1 MALDTSNIPT
11 PANPLYNSPTPGK
24 ITIAAMYP
32 NQGTTAP
39 SLQLLTE
46 LQDCGFN
53 SALINTDGLLVASL
67 LTNCI
72 LRGIHAFVSNPR
84 LTLQAQCEEFV
95 ERNKDY
101 SNLGGW
107 LLKDTVSWPE
117 VKDGSTFPDL
127 ISKIRDADTHKF
139 GEDKNEIT
147 VKAYH
152 PVFTGLTPL
161 HEFIGIPEN
170 DDYRQYI
177 MDFQNSLNPS
187 FWPYRYFSFV
197 NAAQSPSTRYANF
210 YRGLETFAFMARYTS
225 VPLWSYVRSVRPSG
239 LVAPVDSRITEA
251 MIRFE
256 AFSALAYGAQ
266 GIVYWRYRPD
276 SDKTEGLVTSAGAKT
291 GLWNYAQTVNR
302 EIASYN
308 SIFAGCR
315 LVACRHTGKNYIPMT
330 CWISNYEP
338 FGPLKS
344 IRSEDAGVLL
354 SHINN
359 DGKNYL
365 VIVNHSVTAS
375 QALTLNFSRYWCIY
389 QLKDLT
395 ETPYPSPAIP
405 TETPLTLNVTIP
417 AGGYIIYRWD

>member
-1 MALDTSNIPT
+1 MATDTHNVPT
-11 PANPLYNSPTPGK
+11 PANPLYNSPTPGR

-39 SLQLLTE
+39 SLQVLTE
-46 LQDCGFN
+46 LHDCGFN
-53 SALINTDGLLVASL
+53 SALINTEGNSLATL
-67 LTNCI
+67 LTNCNSK
-72 LRGIHAFVSNPR
+72 GIHPFVGNPR
-84 LTLQAQCEEFV
+84 LTQSAQCEEFV
-95 ERNKDY
+95 GDNKGLDG
-101 SNLGGW
+101 LGGW

-117 VKDGSTFPDL
+117 VKAGSTFPDL
-127 ISKIRDADTHKF
+127 ITIIRDTDTPKN
-139 GEDKNEIT
+139 NEII
-147 VKAYH
+147 KAVH

-161 HEFIGIPEN
+161 QEFIGIPEN
-170 DDYRQYI
+170 DDYSQYI
-177 MDFQNSLNPS
+177 KDFQNSLNPS

-197 NAAQSPSTRYANF
+197 DAAQSPSTRYANF
-210 YRGLETFAFMARYTS
+210 YRGLETFSFMSRYTN
-225 VPLWSYVRSVRPSG
+225 VPLWSYIRSVRPSG
-239 LVAPVDSRITEA
+239 LATVDSRITEA

-256 AFSALAYGAQ
+256 AFSALANGAQ

-276 SDKTEGLVTSAGAKT
+276 SDKTEGLVTAAGAKT

-308 SIFAGCR
+308 FIFAGCR
-315 LVACRHTGKNYIPMT
+315 LVACRHTGKNKLPMT
-330 CWISNYEP
+330 CWISGSES
-338 FGPLKS
+338 FGPLMN
-344 IRSEDAGVLL
+344 IQSEDPGVLI

-375 QALTLNFSRYWCIY
+375 QALTLNFSRYWSIY

-405 TETPLTLNVTIP
+405 TETPLTLNVTLP

>member
-1 MALDTSNIPT
+1 MATDTHNVPT
-11 PANPLYNSPTPGK
+11 PANPLYNSPTPGR

-39 SLQLLTE
+39 SLQVLTE
-46 LQDCGFN
+46 LHDCGFN
-53 SALINTDGLLVASL
+53 SALINTEGNSLATL
-67 LTNCI
+67 LTNCNSK
-72 LRGIHAFVSNPR
+72 GIHPFVGNPR
-84 LTLQAQCEEFV
+84 LTQSAQCEEFV
-95 ERNKDY
+95 GDNKGLDG
-101 SNLGGW
+101 LGGW

-117 VKDGSTFPDL
+117 VKAGSTFHDL
-127 ISKIRDADTHKF
+127 VTIIRDTDTPKN
-139 GEDKNEIT
+139 NEII
-147 VKAYH
+147 KAVH
-152 PVFTGLTPL
+152 PIFTGLEPS
-161 HEFIGIPEN
+161 EDFIGIQDN

-177 MDFQNSLNPS
+177 TDFQTSLNPS
-187 FWPYRYFSFV
+187 FWPYRYFSYV
-197 NAAQSPSTRYANF
+197 NTPQSPSIRYANF
-210 YRGLETFAFMARYTS
+210 YRGLETFSFMSRYTN
-225 VPLWSYVRSVRPSG
+225 VPLWSYIRAVKPSG
-239 LVAPVDSRITEA
+239 LAVPVDSRITEA

-266 GIVYWRYRPD
+266 GIVYWRYRTE
-276 SDKTEGLVTSAGAKT
+276 SDKTEGLVTAAGAKT

-308 SIFAGCR
+308 FIFAGCR
-315 LVACRHTGKNYIPMT
+315 LVACRHTGKNKLPMT
-330 CWISNYEP
+330 CWISGSES
-338 FGPLKS
+338 FGPLMN
-344 IRSEDAGVLL
+344 IQSEDPGVLI

-405 TETPLTLNVTIP
+405 TETPLTLNVTLP

>member
-1 MALDTSNIPT
+1 MATDTHNVPT
-11 PANPLYNSPTPGK
+11 PANPLYNSPTPGR

-39 SLQLLTE
+39 SLQVLTE
-46 LQDCGFN
+46 LHDCGFN
-53 SALINTDGLLVASL
+53 SALINTEGNSLATL
-67 LTNCI
+67 LTNCNSK
-72 LRGIHAFVSNPR
+72 GIHPFVGNPR
-84 LTLQAQCEEFV
+84 LTQSAQCEEFV
-95 ERNKDY
+95 GDNKGLDG
-101 SNLGGW
+101 LGGW

-117 VKDGSTFPDL
+117 VKAGSTFHDL
-127 ISKIRDADTHKF
+127 VTIIRDTDTPKN
-139 GEDKNEIT
+139 NEII
-147 VKAYH
+147 KAVH

-161 HEFIGIPEN
+161 QEFIGIPEN
-170 DDYRQYI
+170 DDYSQYI
-177 MDFQNSLNPS
+177 KDFQNSLNPS

-197 NAAQSPSTRYANF
+197 DAAQSPSTRYANF
-210 YRGLETFAFMARYTS
+210 YRGLETFSFMSRYTN
-225 VPLWSYVRSVRPSG
+225 VPLWSYIRSVSPSG
-239 LVAPVDSRITEA
+239 LATVDSRITEA

-276 SDKTEGLVTSAGAKT
+276 SDKTEGLVTAEGAKT

-308 SIFAGCR
+308 FIFAGCR
-315 LVACRHTGKNYIPMT
+315 LVACRHTGKNKLPMT
-330 CWISNYEP
+330 CWISGSES
-338 FGPLKS
+338 FGPLMN
-344 IRSEDAGVLL
+344 IQSEDPGVLI

-375 QALTLNFSRYWCIY
+375 QAMTLNFSRYWCIY

-405 TETPLTLNVTIP
+405 TETPLTLNVTLP